1 VEEAKRKAEAE
12 AATEAKR
19 QAETEAK
26 RKAEAQAATETKRK
40 AAEAAKRKAEADAEA
55 KRKAEA
61 EAAAE
66 TKRKAVE
73 AAKRKAEADAEAKRK
88 AEAEAKRK
96 AEEARKLAV
105 ELAAREAREQF
116 IKEAVLRHAAMIKQ
130 RVERNWSLPMGSS
143 ADQSCTLRISM
154 TPSGVVTDVQIVQS
168 SGDTAFDN
176 SAIAAV
182 QKASPLPA
190 PSDAE
195 VLAKFRTFNFRF
207 KPGG

>member
-1 VEEAKRKAEAE
+1 
-12 AATEAKR
+12 R
-19 QAETEAK
+19 QAEV
-26 RKAEAQAATETKRK
+26 
-40 AAEAAKRKAEADAEA
+40 
-55 KRKAEA
+55 

-66 TKRKAVE
+66 TKRKAAAEAKRQAEVE
-73 AAKRKAEADAEAKRK
+73 AAAETKRKAAAEAKRQAEIEAAAEAKRKAEVEAAEEAKRKAAAEAKRK
-88 AEAEAKRK
+88 AEAAAAEAKRR
-96 AEEARKLAV
+96 AEEARKLAQ
-105 ELAAREAREQF
+105 ELAAREAHGQF
-116 IKEAVLRHAAMIKQ
+116 IKEAILRHAALIKQ

-143 ADQSCTLRISM
+143 ANQSCTLRISM